1 MFLSDASVK
10 RPVFATVINVLLI
23 IFGVVA
29 FTSLPLREYPNIEPP
44 VVSVNTNYPGAN
56 AEIIESQIT
65 QVIEERISGIDG
77 IKTIT
82 SRSREGSSRI
92 TIEFEG
98 NRDIDSAANDV
109 RERVQRV
116 IRSLPEQVLPPEVTK
131 ANADEDTVVWYNLRS
146 ENMTTLELTDFANRY
161 LVDRLSVVDGV
172 ARVNI
177 GGERRYAMKLWLDR
191 NAMAARGITVTDIE
205 NRLRAENVE
214 LPAGNIESR
223 DREFSVR
230 VSRSY
235 LSPAD
240 FANLSIVSGSDGYLV
255 RLGEVARVSLEAE
268 DDRSEFRGNGI
279 NMIGLGIIRQSDANT
294 LDVVDNVNREVERM
308 RATLPASM
316 ILVPSYDSSIFIRDS
331 VKEVYNTLFIAMA
344 MVVIVIYLFL
354 GNLRVTLIPAIT
366 VPVALLASYIVL
378 YAMGFSINLL
388 TLLALVLAIGLVVDD
403 SIVVLENIYRRVEAG
418 DPPLLAAYRGA
429 REVGF
434 AVVATT
440 LVLISV
446 FVPLVFLE
454 GNIGQL
460 FTEFAIALAAAVA
473 FSSITA
479 LTLSPM
485 LCSKILK
492 KKEKSTGFSTF
503 VDRNFKKLEVR
514 YENVVKKTITMP
526 SMAFALVILSAAAA
540 YLLMDRI
547 GQEFVPPEDRGNFFV
562 SVRAAEGASIESN
575 LRNMDKVEQVL
586 LPYLDEGKIDR
597 LIVRTPGW
605 GTSAGIAIVGTIP
618 FSERDWSSFELM
630 AEVREKLAEIP
641 DVVAFANMRSGIR
654 GGGGS
659 RPIEFVLQGNTYEE
673 LARYRDIV
681 IEKASE
687 NSGFLSLDSDY
698 DETVPQLSVQINQE
712 RAADLGVSIGD
723 IGRTLESMLGQRRVT
738 RYQDRGEEYNVIL
751 EGERDDYRTP
761 QAIDNI
767 YVRSQRTGELVPMSN
782 LVTVTEGATARQL
795 NRYNRM
801 RAVTITSDLADG
813 YSLGEALTYLENIV
827 AEHLPDD
834 VMIDYKGQSLLY
846 QEGGSTIIFIF
857 ALALAITFLVLAA
870 QFESFVH
877 PFVIILTVPL
887 AVFGASAGLYLTG
900 QTINIYSQIGIV
912 MLIGLAA
919 KNGILIVEFANQL
932 RDAGMRFEDALAR
945 ASRLRL
951 RPIIMTA
958 FTTLMSALPLVLASG
973 PGAENR
979 FVIGIVIFSG
989 VAFSAFMTIFLVPA
1003 LYMGLA
1009 KNTGSPKQLAR
1020 ELEKLEE
1027 EYPDRRGE
1035 ADEIAEAIQET
1046 QAPEPKGA

>member
-44 VVSVNTNYPGAN
+44 VVSVDTRYPGAN

-65 QVIEERISGIDG
+65 QIIEERISGIEG
-77 IKTIT
+77 IKSIN
-82 SRSREGSSRI
+82 SRSRDGRSSI

-98 NRDIDSAANDV
+98 DRDIDSAANDV

-116 IRSLPEQVLPPEVTK
+116 IRSLPEQVQPPEVTK

-146 ENMTTLELTDFANRY
+146 ENMTTLELTDFANRFI
-161 LVDRLSVVDGV
+161 VDRLAVVDGV

-214 LPAGNIESR
+214 LPAGTIESR

-230 VSRSY
+230 VARSY
-235 LSPAD
+235 LSPTD
-240 FANLSIVSGSDGYLV
+240 FANLSIISGSDGYLV

-279 NMIGLGIIRQSDANT
+279 NMVGIGIIRQSDANT
-294 LDVVDNVNREVERM
+294 LDVVDKVNEEVERL
-308 RATLPASM
+308 RQTLPASM

-331 VKEVYNTLFIAMA
+331 IQEVYNTLFIAMA
-344 MVVIVIYLFL
+344 MVVIVIFLFL

-366 VPVALLASYIVL
+366 VPVALLSSYIVL
-378 YAMGFSINLL
+378 YALGFSINLL

-434 AVVATT
+434 AVIATT

-446 FVPLVFLE
+446 FVPLIFLE
-454 GNIGQL
+454 GNIGLL

-492 KKEKSTGFSTF
+492 KKEKNTGFSNLI
-503 VDRNFKKLEVR
+503 DRNFKKIEEG
-514 YENVVKKTITMP
+514 YERMVKKTITVP
-526 SMAFALVILSAAAA
+526 AMAFILVVLSGFGA
-540 YLLMDRI
+540 YLLLDRL

-562 SVRAAEGASIESN
+562 IVRAAEGASQESN
-575 LRNMDKVEQVL
+575 SRNMQIVESVL
-586 LPYLDEGKIDR
+586 LPYIDEGKIDR

-605 GTSAGIAIVGTIP
+605 GNSAGVAIVGTVP
-618 FSERDWSSFELM
+618 FDQRDWSSFELIN
-630 AEVREKLAEIP
+630 EIRGKLEQIP
-641 DVVAFANMRSGIR
+641 DVVAFANMRTGIR
-654 GGGGS
+654 GGGSS
-659 RPIEFVLQGNTYEE
+659 RPIEFVLQGNTYED

-681 IEKASE
+681 LEKAAD
-687 NSGFLSLDSDY
+687 NPGLLSLDSDY
-698 DETVPQLSVQINQE
+698 DETVPQLLIQIDQE
-712 RAADLGVSIGD
+712 RAADLGVSVGD
-723 IGRTLESMLGQRRVT
+723 IGRTLESMLGQRQVT
-738 RYQDRGEEYNVIL
+738 RYQDRGEEYNVLL
-751 EGERDDYRTP
+751 EGERADYRSP
-761 QAIDNI
+761 QDIDNI

-782 LVTVTEGATARQL
+782 LVNVTEGATARQL

-801 RAVTITSDLADG
+801 RAVTITGNLAEG
-813 YSLGEALTYLENIV
+813 YSLGDALAYLENIV
-827 AEHLPDD
+827 AEELPDD
-834 VMIDYKGQSLLY
+834 VMIDYKGQSQLY

-887 AVFGASAGLYLTG
+887 AVFGAVAGLWATG
-900 QTINIYSQIGIV
+900 QTINIYSQIGII

-973 PGAENR
+973 PGAESR
-979 FVIGIVIFSG
+979 MVIGIVIFCG

-1009 KNTGSPKQLAR
+1009 KNTGSPK
-1020 ELEKLEE
+1020 ELEKKLEALE
-1027 EYPDRRGE
+1027 AEYPDRRAEDE
-1035 ADEIAEAIQET
+1035 ALAEAKNI
-1046 QAPEPKGA
+1046 